1 MLNIIMMI
9 IELLLLL
16 LLLYMF
22 RHDFPYD
29 DDLEG
34 DNCVHPS

>member
-16 LLLYMF
+16 LQYMF
-22 RHDFPYD
+22 GHDFPYD

-34 DNCVHPS
+34 DNCV